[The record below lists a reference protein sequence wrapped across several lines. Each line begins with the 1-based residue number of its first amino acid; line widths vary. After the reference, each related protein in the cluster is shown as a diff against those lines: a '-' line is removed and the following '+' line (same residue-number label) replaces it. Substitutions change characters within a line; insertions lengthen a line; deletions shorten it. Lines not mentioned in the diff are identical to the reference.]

1 MLMLKETFS
10 IKKQEFYEIKK
21 KKKKSTFQFI
31 YVYVSVL
38 YRKET
43 KVN

>member
-1 MLMLKETFS
+1 MLKETFS

>member
-21 KKKKSTFQFI
+21 KKKSTFQFI
-31 YVYVSVL
+31 YVYMSVL